1 VFNLIPEVK
10 SISAKGNKDHEF
22 SRLRFDLPG
31 PEYERLIRYKLW
43 DLPSL
48 ECSFG
53 KTGSEPGLLDVR
65 VSEGFSET
73 RLPDDIKAESLANA
87 VSTLK
92 QLFSRDGAG
101 WRVGFDSQLWGF
113 EEWKPWAGYGYE
125 RAFAG
130 GHPLSG

>member
-1 VFNLIPEVK
+1 M
-10 SISAKGNKDHEF
+10 S
-22 SRLRFDLPG
+22 SRASGSTFPDPAQ
-31 PEYERLIRYKLW
+31 ERMIRYKLW

-73 RLPDDIKAESLANA
+73 QLPDDLTAESLVNA

-92 QLFSRDGAG
+92 QLFSRDGPG
-101 WRVGFDSQLWGF
+101 YGRIGFDSRLWGF
-113 EEWKPWAGYGYE
+113 EEWKPWAGCGYE

>member
-1 VFNLIPEVK
+1 M
-10 SISAKGNKDHEF
+10 
-22 SRLRFDLPG
+22 
-31 PEYERLIRYKLW
+31 IRYKLW
-43 DLPSL
+43 DLSSL

-73 RLPDDIKAESLANA
+73 RLPDDLTAESLVNA

-101 WRVGFDSQLWGF
+101 WRVGKVTIFDYPSVAIRSLLTTFAWYAGYGRIGFDSQLWGF